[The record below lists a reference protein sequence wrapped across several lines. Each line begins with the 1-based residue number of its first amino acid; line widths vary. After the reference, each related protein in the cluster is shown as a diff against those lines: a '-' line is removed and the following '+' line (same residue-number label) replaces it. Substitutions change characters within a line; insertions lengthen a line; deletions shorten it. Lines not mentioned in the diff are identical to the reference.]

1 MSCDGRG
8 LWDVDT
14 WGTYKPAHKKDIT
27 TAVVTV
33 ISQIPRLV
41 VVIVD
46 DVDEAGCSPAA
57 VLGLLG
63 KSTNAAASV
72 EVDRTRDGLRFCF
85 LSTLESTT
93 APWTEF
99 KGKRVSLGCSS
110 APHHRKAQPLM
121 LLGPAF
127 IYNRESI
134 ISLDSRVFINRLRF
148 AGTVIA
154 LIELLRHHET
164 RQKSFIVTLRRLR
177 VAPFLK
183 ILTTSDKNKKR
194 L

>member
-1 MSCDGRG
+1 M
-8 LWDVDT
+8 
-14 WGTYKPAHKKDIT
+14 T
-27 TAVVTV
+27 TT
-33 ISQIPRLV
+33 STRL
-41 VVIVD
+41 
-46 DVDEAGCSPAA
+46 AACSPAA

-85 LSTLESTT
+85 LSALESTT

-127 IYNRESI
+127 VRH
-134 ISLDSRVFINRLRF
+134 SRVVSN
-148 AGTVIA
+148 
-154 LIELLRHHET
+154 
-164 RQKSFIVTLRRLR
+164 
-177 VAPFLK
+177 APNE
-183 ILTTSDKNKKR
+183 IGSP
-194 L
+194 